1 MARSASYESL
11 HPWSVTVLTRFHSTV
26 AVALW
31 ALDDTP
37 VSPSLQLSLDAVF
50 DGGVGPIAFLKSPSY
65 SELRA

>member
-1 MARSASYESL
+1 MER
-11 HPWSVTVLTRFHSTV
+11 VTVLTRVHSTV

-31 ALDDTP
+31 ALDDTS
-37 VSPSLQLSLDAVF
+37 VSPSLQLSVDAVY